1 MTEGAS
7 CGETGKQPPVVPA
20 VLTRAHTVLCPL
32 RRRGSRRT
40 HKAQER
46 SAPSSPLDFTA
57 PPPARSRE
65 RCERRDGG
73 EPRSHTAAMVVRAA
87 RARERSCDTRHRA
100 RHHGATAQQHPPVV
114 PLTQRAMVAGRGGGA
129 WWRGM
134 VAGHGG
140 SSPAAALAAF
150 SRRTTALGQSP
161 PHCRAATAAWSYK
174 GADNTGGGGQ
184 SQRCMGLAG
193 LRAQGGLSGTNC
205 QSRFPLAKFI
215 RKFEGGSPTTMAR
228 QRLWT
233 MGKAGL
239 HKRAGTS
246 PVNAVVREMI
256 MKRQVHVQ
264 SSD

>member
-1 MTEGAS
+1 MRGDRKTTARCAS
-7 CGETGKQPPVVPA
+7 
-20 VLTRAHTVLCPL
+20 RAHKSTHSAVPFAEERQQAHTQSAGTQCTVKPSRLYRPAAGAVPGAL
-32 RRRGSRRT
+32 RAERRRRTPLAHSGNGRPCGQGQGALLRHTASGTPSRC
-40 HKAQER
+40 HGA
-46 SAPSSPLDFTA
+46 AAPPSSSSNTA
-57 PPPARSRE
+57 
-65 RCERRDGG
+65 G
-73 EPRSHTAAMVVRAA
+73 H
-87 RARERSCDTRHRA
+87 
-100 RHHGATAQQHPPVV
+100 
-114 PLTQRAMVAGRGGGA
+114 GGGA
-129 WWRGM
+129 WWRVM

-205 QSRFPLAKFI
+205 QSRFALAKFI